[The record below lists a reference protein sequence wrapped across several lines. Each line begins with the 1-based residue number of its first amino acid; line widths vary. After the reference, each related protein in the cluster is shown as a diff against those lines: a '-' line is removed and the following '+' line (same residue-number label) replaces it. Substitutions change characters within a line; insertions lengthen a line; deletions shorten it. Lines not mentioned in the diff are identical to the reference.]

1 MQNVLDDS
9 IGQWIDKAA
18 SDLENILD
26 AQVITYFGAIY
37 PAITKPFRNFIEQI
51 AQLDSKKDR
60 LCIFIQSGGGSVE
73 TVEKLVN
80 VIRHH
85 YKEVWFFVPDMAM
98 SAGTIF
104 CMSGDK
110 IYMDY
115 SSSLGPI
122 DPQIFNGQYWVPALG
137 YLDKVEELVSKSRKG
152 QLADAEMIFLQN
164 QDLAQLR
171 LYEQAR
177 DLSVELLKLWLA
189 TYKFKDWTRHRTDPI
204 KTGHNVTA
212 DEKRQRASEIAGML
226 SDNKLWHSH
235 GRMIGLDTLRSKL
248 RLEIDDYSD
257 NKILTSS
264 IRWYHDM
271 LTDYVDRQR
280 LQSYLHHKQIKL

>member
-18 SDLENILD
+18 DDLENILD
-26 AQVITYFGAIY
+26 AQVITYYGAIY

-60 LCIFIQSGGGSVE
+60 LCIFIQSAGGSVE

-189 TYKFKDWTRHRTDPI
+189 TYKFKDWAIHRTDALKI
-204 KTGHNVTA
+204 GSNVTA

-235 GRMIGLDTLRSKL
+235 GRMIGLDTLRDKL
-248 RLEIDDYSD
+248 RLEIDDYSN

-264 IRWYHDM
+264 VRWYHDM

-280 LQSYLHHKQIKL
+280 LQSYLHHKEIKL

>member
-1 MQNVLDDS
+1 MTNVLDDS

-18 SDLENILD
+18 DNLENLLD
-26 AQVITYFGAIY
+26 AQVITYYGAIY
-37 PAITKPFRNFIEQI
+37 PAITKPFRNFIERI

-60 LCIFIQSGGGSVE
+60 LCIFIQSTGGAVE
-73 TVEKLVN
+73 TVEKFVH

-85 YKEVWFFVPDMAM
+85 YKEVWFFVPNMAM

-122 DPQIFNGQYWVPALG
+122 DPQVFNGQYWVPALG
-137 YLDKVEELVSKSRKG
+137 YLDKVEELVSKSMNG
-152 QLADAEMIFLQN
+152 QLTNAELIVLQN

-177 DLSVELLKLWLA
+177 DLSIELLKLWLA
-189 TYKFKDWTRHRTDPI
+189 TYKFKDWSIHRTDPE
-204 KTGHNVTA
+204 KKGKPVTVE
-212 DEKRQRASEIAGML
+212 EKQQRASEIASIL
-226 SDNKLWHSH
+226 SNNKLWHSH
-235 GRMIGLDTLRSKL
+235 GRMIGLDTLRDRLK
-248 RLEIDDYSD
+248 LEIDDYS
-257 NKILTSS
+257 NEKELTASV
-264 IRWYHDM
+264 RNYHDM
-271 LTDYVDRQR
+271 LTDYVDRLG
-280 LQSYLHHKQIKL
+280 LQSYLHHKLIRL